1 MAARVGRRKRE
12 GDMLQPTT
20 EELLARIETLEGRQ
34 RTQTRRRSAR
44 MALSVVAMAALLA
57 VPIGVFASHSFTDVP
72 DSNTFHTQI
81 GRVKGAGITAGCTAT
96 TYCPDA
102 NVTRGQM
109 AAFLARTGGRV
120 SYDLFGN
127 TVVAAD
133 ANNSVLSTITLK
145 PGDVTGGTAYVKI
158 DAGINAFTSSVTGC
172 PCQTGYTIYVNGV
185 AQIAEVYT
193 SIENINIQGVYG
205 YDTVSITKVY
215 AVPTGTAATIELRAN
230 NEATAVTVWGDLAAS
245 YIPFAGDGTNPVVAA
260 PAPAPKP
267 GSIGAPSA
275 P

>member
-1 MAARVGRRKRE
+1 
-12 GDMLQPTT
+12 MLQPTT

-109 AAFLARTGGRV
+109 AAFLARTGGRI
-120 SYDLFGN
+120 STDGIGQSFGPAISTAAVTPTTLA
-127 TVVAAD
+127 TV
-133 ANNSVLSTITLK
+133 TIK
-145 PGDVTGGTAYVKI
+145 AGDVTGGYATVQLTGSMTAYTTSATGLPSYVVAYI
-158 DAGINAFTSSVTGC
+158 REAGTAGVVSGYGTAQVDALAGGSFGIATAGLVG
-172 PCQTGYTIYVNGV
+172 
-185 AQIAEVYT
+185 A
-193 SIENINIQGVYG
+193 
-205 YDTVSITKVY
+205 VS
-215 AVPTGTAATIELRAN
+215 VPTGVSKTYEIVAYRAFGSGSFNGWAALS
-230 NEATAVTVWGDLAAS
+230 AVYV
-245 YIPFAGDGTNPVVAA
+245 PFAGDGTNAQPPAA
-260 PAPAPKP
+260 PAPASKP
-267 GSIGAPSA
+267 GPVLGPVSK
-275 P
+275 

>member
-12 GDMLQPTT
+12 DDMLQPTT

-34 RTQTRRRSAR
+34 RTQGRRRGAR
-44 MALSVVAMAALLA
+44 MALSVIALAALLA

-120 SYDLFGN
+120 AYDLFGN
-127 TVVAAD
+127 TAVAAS
-133 ANNSVLSTITLK
+133 ASGFVLSTITLK

-158 DAGINAFTSSVTGC
+158 DAGINAFTGTVTGC
-172 PCQTGYTIYVNGV
+172 PCQTGFTIYVNNV

-193 SIENINIQGVYG
+193 SIENINVSGVG
-205 YDTVSITKVY
+205 YDAVSITKVY

-230 NEATAVTVWGDLAAS
+230 NGGSGVTVWGDLAAT
-245 YIPFAGDGTNPVVAA
+245 YIPFAGDGTNAVAA
-260 PAPAPKP
+260 PALAPKP
-267 GSIGAPSA
+267 GSVGAPSA